1 VRDSNPRHPAC
12 KEFAHRLVPLAAV
25 CIGLQFQQL
34 RTLRGNAH
42 TSHSKPVPATVSATP
57 FSRAHKRRLQ
67 SGLHLK
73 GRTKMMQD
81 WADFLEHTQRGLRCC
96 RSRIE
101 LPRKFSQNRRVRT
114 IFCRWSARYNSSAPF
129 VRIADFRGCI
139 GRSHKFVI
147 PLLSN
152 FATLRS
158 IPRGCI
164 PSPRVHTEL

>member
-34 RTLRGNAH
+34 RTFGV
-42 TSHSKPVPATVSATP
+42 TPIQATLNRYP
-57 FSRAHKRRLQ
+57 LQYPLHRSRARISAAYNQ
-67 SGLHLK
+67 AYIS

-129 VRIADFRGCI
+129 VRIADFRRCI